1 MDMCRVWGMGK
12 VAWLVAGG
20 TGGHMFP
27 AQAVAE
33 ELLARGWRVH
43 LLTDARGRRF
53 WPDSLPAQVTELP
66 AGSIFAGGP
75 GARLRAACNI
85 LRGLRLTARLMRQ
98 TRPDVVMGF
107 GGYPVFAAG
116 LSAWRRGVP
125 LILHEQNAVLGR
137 ANRVLARIATQI
149 ALSFAETRRLPE
161 GTHAKTVVT
170 GNPVRAAFQPCAGA
184 PYIAPELNQPL
195 HLLVLGGSLGA
206 RVFGVVLPEALAL
219 LPNDLHQRL
228 CITQQCR
235 AEDLAHVTTAYQQL
249 GITHHVAP
257 FLEDVPAQMAAA
269 QLVIARSG
277 ASTIA
282 ELEAV
287 GRPALLVPYPH
298 AMDDHQTAN
307 AAALAARGAAWVV
320 PERELTAAGL
330 AERLQTLLMSP
341 DLLAAAAQAADNS
354 LWQEAA
360 SLLASLAIKTIEGHL
375 YLILPSGLKFARNAH
390 SPPCDREEA

>member
-1 MDMCRVWGMGK
+1 MGK

-33 ELLARGWRVH
+33 ELLARGTAVH
-43 LLTDARGRRF
+43 LITDARGRAF
-53 WPDSLPAQVTELP
+53 WPAALPVAMHELP

-75 GARLRAACNI
+75 RARLRAACNI
-85 LRGLRLTARLMRQ
+85 LRGVRLTARLMRQ

-116 LSAWRRGVP
+116 IAAWQRGVP

-149 ALSFAETRRLPE
+149 ALSFAETRRLPQ
-161 GTHAKTVVT
+161 GTQTKTILT
-170 GNPVRAAFQPCAGA
+170 GNPVRAAFQPFAGA

-219 LPNDLHQRL
+219 MPEDLRQRL
-228 CITQQCR
+228 RITQQCR
-235 AEDLAHVTTAYQQL
+235 AEDLASVTATYERL
-249 GITHHVAP
+249 GITHRVAP
-257 FLEDVPAQMAAA
+257 FLEDVPAQLAAA
-269 QLVIARSG
+269 QLVIARAG

-307 AAALAARGAAWVV
+307 AENLAARGAAWVIQ
-320 PERELTAAGL
+320 ERELTAAGL
-330 AERLQTLLMSP
+330 AERLQELLLSQEMLS
-341 DLLAAAAQAADNS
+341 AAAQKAGNAAS
-354 LWQEAA
+354 IEAA
-360 SLLASLAIKTIEGHL
+360 RRLAGLVEIIK
-375 YLILPSGLKFARNAH
+375 R
-390 SPPCDREEA
+390 